1 MTKTTRRRLIL
12 GGLASLAA
20 AGLSSGFGTA
30 KAKDAQRAR
39 PASPDQPLPPR
50 LKIKAVVIGSG
61 FGGSVAAY
69 HLGKNKVET
78 LVLERGRRWD
88 VKPGKP
94 GPFATSTNTDGRA
107 LWLSEVDLLVTD
119 GPKNPIDRYTGI
131 VERYNEDGIIV
142 WASSGVGGGSL
153 VYNTVLLQPSKSN
166 FQKVFPSSIAYDEM
180 SREYYPRVVEM
191 MDAGPIPDDILTSP
205 SYLGARV
212 FLEYAKRAGIHT
224 ERINTA
230 TNWHVVRRELQGK
243 VEASAIAGEIWYG
256 GNSGYKNSLD
266 KNYLLQAQRSG
277 YVDISPLSNVTDI
290 RELDKGYEISVDR
303 ISEDGTVVS
312 KHKIECQYLFFGAGS
327 MGTSSLLVSAK
338 HKGTLS
344 RLNSEVGKNW
354 GNNGDTFGVFN
365 TGSPAGSSTGGPAHI
380 VGLDYE
386 DNPYGPQT
394 VIAFPQADNDEDAL
408 IFLGMSLPEESGYFD
423 YNTSLNRP
431 VLHWPAKS
439 EAITRLEE
447 RMEYTLKRLANE
459 VTPAP
464 ARQAA
469 IESVKV
475 QVGATAHPCGGAVMG
490 KACDDYG
497 RVSGYKG
504 LYVVDGA
511 LIPRGTAAAN
521 PALTIAAIAERCM
534 DRIIK
539 EDIR

>member
-1 MTKTTRRRLIL
+1 MQVLWVRHPYWSLQNTK
-12 GGLASLAA
+12 
-20 AGLSSGFGTA
+20 
-30 KAKDAQRAR
+30 
-39 PASPDQPLPPR
+39 
-50 LKIKAVVIGSG
+50 V
-61 FGGSVAAY
+61 
-69 HLGKNKVET
+69 
-78 LVLERGRRWD
+78 
-88 VKPGKP
+88 
-94 GPFATSTNTDGRA
+94 
-107 LWLSEVDLLVTD
+107 
-119 GPKNPIDRYTGI
+119 
-131 VERYNEDGIIV
+131 
-142 WASSGVGGGSL
+142 
-153 VYNTVLLQPSKSN
+153 
-166 FQKVFPSSIAYDEM
+166 
-180 SREYYPRVVEM
+180 
-191 MDAGPIPDDILTSP
+191 
-205 SYLGARV
+205 
-212 FLEYAKRAGIHT
+212 
-224 ERINTA
+224 
-230 TNWHVVRRELQGK
+230 
-243 VEASAIAGEIWYG
+243 
-256 GNSGYKNSLD
+256 
-266 KNYLLQAQRSG
+266 
-277 YVDISPLSNVTDI
+277 
-290 RELDKGYEISVDR
+290 
-303 ISEDGTVVS
+303 
-312 KHKIECQYLFFGAGS
+312 
-327 MGTSSLLVSAK
+327 
-338 HKGTLS
+338 LS

-408 IFLGMSLPEESGYFD
+408 IFLGMALPEESGYFD